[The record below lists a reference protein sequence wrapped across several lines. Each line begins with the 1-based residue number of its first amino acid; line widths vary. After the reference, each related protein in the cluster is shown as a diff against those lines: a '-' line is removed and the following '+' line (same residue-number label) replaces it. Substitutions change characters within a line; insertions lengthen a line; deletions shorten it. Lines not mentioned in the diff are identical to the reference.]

1 MVINLS
7 VKNQNLI
14 KESEVIGVEMSQD
27 YIQCKFVFLT
37 ADWNDTDRT
46 AVFKNSKNGK
56 LFEVML
62 ENDACMIPWE
72 VLTDSGHVNIS
83 VYGVKGTYRITSTI
97 VSFSVEKTLFG
108 GLKGKD
114 PSLTVYEQLLN
125 RLHEKADN
133 IEIDEDGFLRLM
145 SGKCPIGERLRIPAS
160 GVGGRE
166 IELRNNNVAIQWRY
180 TDSNEWMDL
189 VTFSELI
196 GNALD
201 FRVRDDGHL
210 IVTIG

>member
-27 YIQCKFVFLT
+27 YIQCIFVFLT

-46 AVFKNSKNGK
+46 AVFKNSKSGK
-56 LFEVML
+56 IYEVIL
-62 ENDACMIPWE
+62 DNDACMVPWE
-72 VLTDSGHVNIS
+72 ILTDSGHVSIS

-108 GLKGKD
+108 GLKGKV

-145 SGKCPIGERLRIPAS
+145 SGSCPIGDRLRLPAS
-160 GVGGRE
+160 SVGGRE
-166 IELRNNNVAIQWRY
+166 IELRNNKVAIQWRY

-189 VTFSELI
+189 ITFSELME
-196 GNALD
+196 NTLD